1 MYNLAMEYVTKRL
14 NDTINVTGIVNIH
27 FFEFQSDFTTLNEK
41 HPFYELVFVN
51 SGVLCINSEDY
62 SGTLSKNEMIVHRP
76 DILHSLSCNSESSP
90 EVIIIG
96 FECNSHRIDAFSK
109 MPLLLG
115 DSNVKKLAEIVKEG
129 RNVFMPP
136 YNVPV
141 YDMRKKRHQLFA
153 SEQMLKILLEY
164 FLIKLVREYN
174 FSVNSEE
181 GGGEAP
187 LLINE
192 IIAYVA
198 DNYLEKITIDELA
211 FLFKTNRATL
221 CRDFKRNTGK
231 TLIEFVNEKKFE
243 KAKYKILSSTD
254 TFTKIAEE
262 LNFESIHYFTRFFK
276 KMSGMT
282 PKDFRKSNSPNH
294 KTYRGR

>member
-1 MYNLAMEYVTKRL
+1 
-14 NDTINVTGIVNIH
+14 
-27 FFEFQSDFTTLNEK
+27 
-41 HPFYELVFVN
+41 
-51 SGVLCINSEDY
+51 
-62 SGTLSKNEMIVHRP
+62 
-76 DILHSLSCNSESSP
+76 
-90 EVIIIG
+90 
-96 FECNSHRIDAFSK
+96 
-109 MPLLLG
+109 MPILLG
-115 DSNVKKLAEIVKEG
+115 DSNIKKLAEIVKEG

-141 YDMRKKRHQLFA
+141 YDMKKKRHQLFA

-164 FLIKLVREYN
+164 FLIKLIREYN
-174 FSVNSEE
+174 FSINAED
-181 GGGEAP
+181 GAEAP

-192 IIAYVA
+192 IIAYVT

-221 CRDFKRNTGK
+221 CRDFKKSTGK
-231 TLIEFVNEKKFE
+231 TIIEFINTKKFE
-243 KAKYKILSSTD
+243 SAKYMIINSND

-282 PKDFRKSNSPNH
+282 PKDFRKKNG
-294 KTYRGR
+294 KMFI

>member
-1 MYNLAMEYVTKRL
+1 M
-14 NDTINVTGIVNIH
+14 
-27 FFEFQSDFTTLNEK
+27 

-51 SGVLCINSEDY
+51 SGVLNISSEDF
-62 SGTLSKNEMIVHRP
+62 SGTLSENEMIIHRR
-76 DILHSLSCNSESSP
+76 DILHSLSCSAENAP

-96 FECNSHRIDAFSK
+96 FECNSRRIDAFSK
-109 MPLLLG
+109 MPILLG

-141 YDMRKKRHQLFA
+141 YDMKKKRHQLFA

-164 FLIKLVREYN
+164 FLIRLVREYN
-174 FSVNSEE
+174 FNINAEE
-181 GGGEAP
+181 GAEAP

-192 IIAYVA
+192 IITYVT
-198 DNYLEKITIDELA
+198 DNYLERITIDELA
-211 FLFKTNRATL
+211 FIFKTNRATL
-221 CRDFKRNTGK
+221 CRDFKRSTGK
-231 TLIEFVNEKKFE
+231 TLVEFVNSKKFE
-243 KAKYKILSSTD
+243 IAKYKILNSQD

-282 PKDFRKSNSPNH
+282 PKDFRKKGGKISLE
-294 KTYRGR
+294 